1 MATEEPLPAV
11 EPAPEPASPEAAGE
25 NPAPKA
31 GKSKKAKEPKAK
43 KPPAPKKPRSPPSH
57 PPYEEVTPPLPF
69 RQIPSGA
76 FPRRVWFLELF
87 AMISDVV
94 FIFRFAVFLFFSGCR
109 LVCR

>member
-1 MATEEPLPAV
+1 MMKCVLAHFRRYRQLCAAPLRCTEEPLPAV

-57 PPYEEVTPPLPF
+57 PPYEELKCQELTRIEKNIQLPNN
-69 RQIPSGA
+69 SKD
-76 FPRRVWFLELF
+76 VELHP
-87 AMISDVV
+87 
-94 FIFRFAVFLFFSGCR
+94 
-109 LVCR
+109 